1 MLTCGGARSWLSR
14 RDAAPLS
21 DDDLLEE
28 ESRDSPSSEHPLS
41 DEEEIVLCE
50 DEVPAASKRHK
61 PTTEHGG
68 CGPLMSKAMYD
79 SVKDI
84 FGGLQCVK
92 HATGDC
98 LLRRQ
103 AQVGRYLDFESVAID
118 DSFLEFAGH
127 LPAIVGHSSLQRT
140 HHADVLTEQACPD
153 RCGDSCSGDCRVR
166 AFVYTAGHGTD
177 YFYGSHMDVALALS
191 TGSET
196 VHIWDELEQTNM
208 KGLKSHLQ
216 RFQEVTWPGLA
227 MKTTELKSVP
237 GQVLYH
243 CDFEAWARFCL
254 EHPLAELDLR
264 FRRLDEHDSAGNV
277 TGRKYGAPSTSRW
290 QELMEQECYPS
301 GLPQDTDL
309 VGMMHAM
316 DISDMAKDG
325 SRKAFLLDL
334 FARRALT

>member
-28 ESRDSPSSEHPLS
+28 ESRDSPSSEHPMS

-196 VHIWDELEQTNM
+196 VHIWDEYEGSEITFAALP
-208 KGLKSHLQ
+208 GSHLAWAGYEDYGVEERAWSSAVPL
-216 RFQEVTWPGLA
+216 RFRGL
-227 MKTTELKSVP
+227 
-237 GQVLYH
+237 GQVLLG
-243 CDFEAWARFCL
+243 ASL
-254 EHPLAELDLR
+254 
-264 FRRLDEHDSAGNV
+264 
-277 TGRKYGAPSTSRW
+277 GRA
-290 QELMEQECYPS
+290 
-301 GLPQDTDL
+301 
-309 VGMMHAM
+309 
-316 DISDMAKDG
+316 
-325 SRKAFLLDL
+325 
-334 FARRALT
+334 